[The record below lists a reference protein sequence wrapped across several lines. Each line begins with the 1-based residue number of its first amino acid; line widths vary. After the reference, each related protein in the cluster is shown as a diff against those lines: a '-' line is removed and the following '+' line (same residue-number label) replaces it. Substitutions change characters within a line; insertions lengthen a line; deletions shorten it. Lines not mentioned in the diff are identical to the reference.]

1 MINKDSLRRILKLA
15 SEETQMRNLIIAMNG
30 GFGGTKRRET
40 LDDMAH
46 ILAELEKELTGVKS
60 LDYSN

>member
-1 MINKDSLRRILKLA
+1 MISQDALRRIIKLA

-30 GFGGTKRRET
+30 GYGGTKRRET

-46 ILAELEKELTGVKS
+46 ILAELERELTGVKA
-60 LDYSN
+60 LDYSG